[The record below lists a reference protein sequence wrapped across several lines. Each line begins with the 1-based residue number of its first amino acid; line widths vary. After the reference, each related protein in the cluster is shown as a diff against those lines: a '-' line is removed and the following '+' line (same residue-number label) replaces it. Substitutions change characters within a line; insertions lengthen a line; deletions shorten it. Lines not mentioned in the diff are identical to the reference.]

1 MGICSAKDDSD
12 EALLPKNTEDKAP
25 EKKDVEEQDV
35 PTQVN
40 EPKNEDIKQQTDA
53 SDKPKS
59 DKENENV
66 SADNAPE
73 IQENENKND
82 NLEAFNAKEYVNKT
96 ISSGSIVVISKSEC
110 PDCKEALTILQKY
123 SENIIKKDID
133 LDFEESNVQ
142 QIRNYCKE
150 LTGDSSV
157 PRVFIDGKF
166 IGGSDDIKG
175 LDEKGELK
183 TLIENATKVTKEE

>member
-82 NLEAFNAKEYVNKT
+82 NLIGPTQLHRPV
-96 ISSGSIVVISKSEC
+96 IVC
-110 PDCKEALTILQKY
+110 C
-123 SENIIKKDID
+123 DI
-133 LDFEESNVQ
+133 ESNAWGDRMY
-142 QIRNYCKE
+142 QIPPLSYTYLTMRSRTTQNNPLYSHSMGKLRNDPSTKLDRHSWFLQSAYALGFQAEPE
-150 LTGDSSV
+150 LTSFNRYW
-157 PRVFIDGKF
+157 PHEITAQ
-166 IGGSDDIKG
+166 DDFANNI
-175 LDEKGELK
+175 
-183 TLIENATKVTKEE
+183 T